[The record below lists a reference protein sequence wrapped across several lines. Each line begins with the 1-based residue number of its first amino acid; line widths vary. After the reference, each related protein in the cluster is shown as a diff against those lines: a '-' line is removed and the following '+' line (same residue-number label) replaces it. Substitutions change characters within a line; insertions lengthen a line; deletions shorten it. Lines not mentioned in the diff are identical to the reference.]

1 MSHGTIHRSH
11 RLISMGSAADWH
23 AFLDE
28 FRAFGGRAE
37 NVMQRKGAFGLG
49 LFPIDPAKP
58 VDLFVPDELLVPI
71 ENLELQDETLV
82 IKDDSSFP
90 DGYSDWFRRY
100 QTNYSWGAEGRENTL
115 ALEEGL
121 KGLPDA
127 VQTLMKRTGL
137 YNAENRFP
145 GNDFDQELMQRFI
158 QTRCINRKEKRV
170 IMPIIDLLNHAPA
183 AKAYDMSGN
192 GIAVGGIHDGEVLV
206 KYSVSDPIR
215 RLIAY
220 GFNAP
225 EPFGFSLSFRL
236 QHQDRLVV
244 VQGGGG
250 RQPLK
255 ACGIEIKDDRIV
267 IKQPLMASSN
277 SPKMPR
283 TLFIKSCRSIE
294 GINAN
299 ELFEQIHQRNTQA
312 LVQMMRE
319 LQDLEGEVAQLLRA
333 GCLDQLAALS
343 HHFGQ
348 RDDLLAE
355 ETAVPAVT

>member
-1 MSHGTIHRSH
+1 
-11 RLISMGSAADWH
+11 MGSAADWH

-37 NVMQRKGAFGLG
+37 NVMHRKGAFGLG

-90 DGYSDWFRRY
+90 DGYGDWFRRY

-192 GIAVGGIHDGEVLV
+192 GIAVAGIHDGEVLV

-225 EPFGFSLSFRL
+225 EPLGFSLSFRL
-236 QHQDRLVV
+236 QHRDQKVV
-244 VQGGGG
+244 VRGGGG
-250 RQPLK
+250 RQPLQP
-255 ACGIEIKDDRIV
+255 CGIELKDDTV
-267 IKQPLMASSN
+267 LIKQPLLASTT

-283 TLFIKSCRSIE
+283 TLLIQACQNLE
-294 GINAN
+294 GIDAS
-299 ELFEQIHQRNTQA
+299 ELFDQIHQRNTQA
-312 LVQMMRE
+312 LVQILRE
-319 LQDLEGEVAQLLRA
+319 LQGLEGNVAQLLRT

-343 HHFGQ
+343 HHYGQ
-348 RDDLLAE
+348 RNDLLTE
-355 ETAVPAVT
+355 KPATPAAT

>member
-1 MSHGTIHRSH
+1 
-11 RLISMGSAADWH
+11 MGSAADWH

-71 ENLELQDETLV
+71 DNLELQDETLV
-82 IKDDSSFP
+82 IKDESSFP
-90 DGYSDWFRRY
+90 DGYGDWFRRY
-100 QTNYSWGAEGRENTL
+100 QINYSWGAEGRENIL
-115 ALEEGL
+115 AFEEGL
-121 KGLPDA
+121 KGLPAA
-127 VQTLMKRTGL
+127 VQQLMKGVGL
-137 YNAENRFP
+137 YNPDNRFP
-145 GNDFDQELMQRFI
+145 GKDVEKELMQRFI
-158 QTRCINRKEKRV
+158 QTRCINRKDKRV

-192 GIAVGGIHDGEVLV
+192 GIGVAGLHDGEVLV
-206 KYSVSDPIR
+206 KYSISDPIR
-215 RLIAY
+215 RLIGY

-225 EPFGFSLSFRL
+225 ETLGFSLSFRL
-236 QHQDRLVV
+236 QHRDQMVL
-244 VQGGGG
+244 VQGGVG
-250 RQPLK
+250 RQPMK
-255 ACGIEIKDDRIV
+255 PCGIEIKDDRVV
-267 IKQPLMASSN
+267 IKQPLLASST

-283 TLFIKSCRSIE
+283 TLLIKACRTLESID
-294 GINAN
+294 AS

-312 LVQMMRE
+312 LVQMLRE
-319 LQDLEGEVAQLLRA
+319 LQNLEGDIGHLLRT

-348 RDDLLAE
+348 RDDLLSEKPATS
-355 ETAVPAVT
+355 TAT

>member
-1 MSHGTIHRSH
+1 
-11 RLISMGSAADWH
+11 MGSAADWH

-28 FRAFGGRAE
+28 FRGFGGRAE

-100 QTNYSWGAEGRENTL
+100 QANYSWGAEGRENTL

-121 KGLPDA
+121 KGLPD
-127 VQTLMKRTGL
+127 VIQTLMKRVGL
-137 YNAENRFP
+137 YNADNRFP
-145 GNDFDQELMQRFI
+145 GKDFDQEVMQRFI

-183 AKAYDMSGN
+183 AKAYDMSGD
-192 GIAVGGIHDGEVLV
+192 GIAVAGLHDGEVLV

-215 RLIAY
+215 RLVAY

-225 EPFGFSLSFRL
+225 EPFGFSLSFRI
-236 QHQDRLVV
+236 QHQGRLMVV
-244 VQGGGG
+244 HGGGG
-250 RQPLK
+250 RQPLQP
-255 ACGIEIKDDRIV
+255 CSIEIKDDRV
-267 IKQPLMASSN
+267 ILKQPLLASTSA
-277 SPKMPR
+277 PKMPR
-283 TLFIKSCRSIE
+283 TLFIKACRSLE

-312 LVQMMRE
+312 LVQILRE
-319 LQDLEGEVAQLLRA
+319 LQDIEGDVAHRLRT

-355 ETAVPAVT
+355 ESATPAGA